1 MEATIPTR
9 THEAVAVAPPE
20 PAVATAGA
28 TPMEPAPPTTPARS
42 RGVRRL
48 VVFVGKK
55 KRR

>member
-1 MEATIPTR
+1 MAATIPIR
-9 THEAVAVAPPE
+9 TQEAVAVVPPE
-20 PAVATAGA
+20 PVVAPAGA
-28 TPMEPAPPTTPARS
+28 TSTEPTPPTAPARS